1 MAIARAR
8 AIDDRPVVIDF
19 IVAAALTTPN
29 PSGSAT
35 YQEQRHEQCP
45 SR

>member
-8 AIDDRPVVIDF
+8 AINDRPVVIDF

-29 PSGSAT
+29 PSSLPLSGAT
-35 YQEQRHEQCP
+35 T
-45 SR
+45 